1 MYHICDLQE
10 LDNKEA
16 ELQLNDYYI
25 FDEIFSEE
33 ECLKIIREFDELVQ
47 FERPARRDALRNSC
61 VVDQLKHEWI
71 YERLSN
77 LVLEANKAMWKFH
90 ISGIAE
96 PVKYI
101 RYNTGDAEAPRVDIG
116 KNFNESSKQN
126 RKISMSLN
134 LSDKDSYEGGD
145 ILLHNNG
152 TPSYITKERG
162 SCVLFPSWLMNG
174 VTTITK
180 GERRSLSAWVTG
192 PPFS

>member
-10 LDNKEA
+10 LDKQEA

-25 FDEIFSEE
+25 FNEAFSEE
-33 ECLKIIREFDELVQ
+33 ECLEIIREFDESGK
-47 FERPARRDALRNSC
+47 SC
-61 VVDQLKHEWI
+61 EVEQSKYEWV
-71 YERLSN
+71 YKKLSD
-77 LVLEANKAMWKFH
+77 LVLEANKAMWKFQ

-96 PVKYI
+96 PIKYI
-101 RYNTGDAEAPRVDIG
+101 RHELRDAEAPRIDIG
-116 KNFNESSKQN
+116 RNFNDTFKQN
-126 RKISMSLN
+126 RKISISLN
-134 LSDKDSYEGGD
+134 LTEKDSYEGGEF
-145 ILLHNNG
+145 LLHNNG
-152 TPSYITKERG
+152 TPAYASKERG